1 MEIRKCNLI
10 VGAAGGTAG
19 KGSKTYKVS
28 LPSAWIRE
36 LHLDADA
43 TQLELHF
50 DGEQIVIKKA
60 QSLHEFASQRKGLG
74 HEVWL
79 LRYYDSDRLCTT
91 ICADFTDK
99 ALRVENHTTAL
110 VKTAFGKTAFPTWDD
125 LMDFLEERCIPRAR
139 AGLREYLDE
148 LGLDEYDPFEIIKK
162 TSGRMAEDNQ
172 WLELEVLQ

>member
-10 VGAAGGTAG
+10 VGSAGGTASR
-19 KGSKTYKVS
+19 GSKTYKVS
-28 LPSAWIRE
+28 LPSTWIRA
-36 LHLDADA
+36 LDLDDEAV
-43 TQLELHF
+43 QLELHF
-50 DGEQIVIKKA
+50 DGEQIVMKKT
-60 QSLHEFASQRKGLG
+60 QSVSEFASQRKELG
-74 HEVWL
+74 HKVWL
-79 LRYYDSDRLCTT
+79 LRYYDMDMLCTT

-110 VKTAFGKTAFPTWDD
+110 AKTAFGKTAFPTWDA

-148 LGLDEYDPFEIIKK
+148 LGLDEYDPIEIIKK

-172 WLELEVLQ
+172 WLKLEVMQ

>member
-1 MEIRKCNLI
+1 MDIRKCNLI

-36 LHLDADA
+36 LNLDADA

-60 QSLHEFASQRKGLG
+60 QSVDEFASQRRELG

-79 LRYYDSDRLCTT
+79 MRYYDADKLCTT
-91 ICADFTDK
+91 ICADFTVK
-99 ALRVENHTTAL
+99 ALRVENHTAAL
-110 VKTAFGKTAFPTWDD
+110 VKTAFGKAAFPTWDE
-125 LMDFLEERCIPRAR
+125 LMVFLEERCIPRAR

-148 LGLDEYDPFEIIKK
+148 LGLDEYDPIEIIKK

-172 WLELEVLQ
+172 WLALEVLQ